1 MDQQVQLIA
10 ARLRWAR
17 ENLDISPA
25 VMASENGMG
34 VEEYLRLERG
44 EEDFSFSFLFKCANT
59 LGMDISELVSGADP
73 KLNFYN
79 LTRAGGGM
87 LIKRDKEFDYRHVAP
102 LLKNR
107 KSEPFIVTA
116 KYDKDIQ
123 DKPMHLA
130 THRGQEFDMILS
142 GRLKVQLGEHTYTMY
157 PGDTVYYD
165 SSHPHGMIAVGG
177 EDCTFLAVVY
187 KEGDDDPTGEPLD
200 HSAAPTLPVSADDY
214 SGRIYKN
221 FVSETTDENGR
232 LAGISF
238 RCTDNFNFAY
248 DVVDALAEKCPDKR
262 ALLWVGNNGE
272 EREFTFKDMAR
283 MSNKAAN
290 YLAMLGIKRGDRV
303 MLVLKRHWQF
313 WVCILALHKLG
324 AVAVPA
330 TNQLVEHDFEYRFN
344 VGEIS
349 AIICTG
355 DGNTAAEAERAAA
368 RCPSL
373 KYKIMAHGMRTGWAD
388 FDGSFDRF
396 SSKLERVKTHK
407 NDPSVM
413 FFTSGTTGYP
423 KLAMHSFTY
432 PLGHIVTA
440 RWWHCVDPEG
450 LHLTVADTGWGK
462 ALWGKLYGQWMCEG
476 AVFVYDFDRFD
487 AEKLLP
493 MFSRYNI
500 TTVCAPPTVY
510 RFLIRQDLSR
520 FDLSSVKYATIAGEA
535 LNPEVFNKFYEA
547 TGVKLMESFGQTET
561 TLAVGN
567 LYGTDPKP
575 GSMGKPS
582 PAFDVD
588 IVREDGTPVDIG
600 ETGEIVIRYDPENP
614 PVGLFIG
621 YYKNEEATRE
631 VMHDGF
637 YHTGDTAWRDEDG
650 HFWYVGRV
658 DDVIKSS
665 GYRIGPFEIESVIM
679 ELPYVLECAITGVPD
694 ETRGQVVKATVV
706 LTKGKEPSEELVKEI
721 QNYVKTH
728 TAPYKYPR
736 RVEFVESLPKTISG
750 KIRRAEIRKTDY
762 SRGNN

>member
-17 ENLDISPA
+17 ENLEISPA
-25 VMASENGMG
+25 AMAEANGVS

-44 EEDFSFSFLFKCANT
+44 EEDFSFTFLFKCANV
-59 LGMDISELVSGADP
+59 LGMDISELVSGSDP

-87 LIKRDKEFDYRHVAP
+87 PIRRDKEFDYRHVAP

-116 KYDKDIQ
+116 KFDKDIQ
-123 DKPMHLA
+123 DKPIHLA

-142 GRLKVQLGEHTYTMY
+142 GRLKVQLGEHVYTMY

-187 KEGDDDPTGEPLD
+187 KEGDDDPTGEPID
-200 HSAAPTLPVSADDY
+200 YATAPILPVSADEY
-214 SGRIYKN
+214 TGLIYKQ
-221 FVSETTDENGR
+221 FVSETVDDSGR
-232 LAGISF
+232 LGSVSF
-238 RCTDNFNFAY
+238 HCPDNFNFAY

-262 ALLWVGNNGE
+262 AMLWVGNNGE
-272 EREFTFKDMAR
+272 EREFTFKEMSR

-290 YLAMLGIKRGDRV
+290 YLAMLGVKRGDRV

-344 VGEIS
+344 AGEIS

-355 DGNTAAEAERAAA
+355 DGSTAAEAERAALNS
-368 RCPSL
+368 PTL
-373 KYKIMAHGMRTGWAD
+373 KLKIMAHGMRAGWED
-388 FDGSFDRF
+388 FDGSFERF
-396 SSKLERVKTHK
+396 SSNLPRVATNK

-432 PLGHIVTA
+432 PLGHVITA

-462 ALWGKLYGQWMCEG
+462 ALWGKLYGQWLCEG

-493 MFSRYNI
+493 MFSQYNI
-500 TTVCAPPTVY
+500 TTFCAPPTIY

-520 FDLSSVKYATIAGEA
+520 FDLSSIKYATIAGEA
-535 LNPEVFNKFYEA
+535 LNPEVFNRFYEA

-561 TLAVGN
+561 TLTIGN
-567 LYGTDPKP
+567 LYGVDPKP

-582 PAFDVD
+582 PGYEVD
-588 IVREDGTPVDIG
+588 IVREDGTSVDVG
-600 ETGEIVIRYDPENP
+600 ETGEIVVKYDPENP

-621 YYKNEEATRE
+621 YYKNEEATKA
-631 VMHDGF
+631 VMHDGC

-694 ETRGQVVKATVV
+694 ETRGQVVKATIV
-706 LTKGKEPSEELVKEI
+706 LTKGKEPSDELVKEI

-736 RVEFVESLPKTISG
+736 RVEFVQSLPKTISG
-750 KIRRAEIRKTDY
+750 KIRRAEIRKGDA
-762 SRGNN
+762 